1 MKIRVSVVVLA
12 CMLGLTFVAAAQNA
26 KPKGVLTAAEL
37 KKLVPRDYFFAG
49 QTAPVQLR
57 NSGGI
62 RFSDG
67 KLLLTALVDTSGYS
81 ADIKQKYQ
89 GLFITEAQITIE
101 GKNLP
106 PGEYGFGRTAD
117 GNFNILDVA
126 SDTVASFAGHADDS
140 VKRPVPLQM
149 TAQGGDSYRLYLGK
163 NYVQFSLAK

>member
-1 MKIRVSVVVLA
+1 MKTRVSVVVLA
-12 CMLGLTFVAAAQNA
+12 CMVGLTFLAAAQNA
-26 KPKGVLTAAEL
+26 KPKGVVTAAEL

-89 GLFITEAQITIE
+89 GLFITEKPVSIE
-101 GKNLP
+101 GSELKT
-106 PGEYGFGRTAD
+106 GAYGFGFNSGKFLVMDVGAAD
-117 GNFNILDVA
+117 VLSANPQTDEKV
-126 SDTVASFAGHADDS
+126 
-140 VKRPVPLQM
+140 RPAVPLKIVDQDG
-149 TAQGGDSYRLYLGK
+149 AYRLYAGK
-163 NYVQFSLAK
+163 NYVTIKEQ